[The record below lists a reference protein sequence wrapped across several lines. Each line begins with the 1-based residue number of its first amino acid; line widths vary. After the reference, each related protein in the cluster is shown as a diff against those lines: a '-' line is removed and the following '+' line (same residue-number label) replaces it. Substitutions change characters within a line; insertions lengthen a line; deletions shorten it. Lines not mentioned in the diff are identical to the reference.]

1 MSESRSFDVVMAY
14 IREQLE
20 AYREDVSTRLQS
32 ISRRLT
38 SYGQKSEAIED
49 RLGGILDVM
58 ESTVD
63 VFLRHDAAIEMQ
75 LQVTRLW
82 IFLSFLMTTDRT
94 KEVEVLKFINATKDS
109 LNGRLNEIWKSP
121 LDNVVPIRN
130 AFREELKQLARGSKV
145 FD

>member
-20 AYREDVSTRLQS
+20 AYREDVSSRLQN
-32 ISRRLT
+32 ISRRLS

-63 VFLRHDAAIEMQ
+63 VFLRQDAAIEMQ

>member
-38 SYGQKSEAIED
+38 GYGQKSEALED

-121 LDNVVPIRN
+121 LDNVVPTRN
-130 AFREELKQLARGSKV
+130 AFREELKQLARASKV

>member
-1 MSESRSFDVVMAY
+1 MAY

-38 SYGQKSEAIED
+38 GYGQKSEALED

-121 LDNVVPIRN
+121 LDNVVPTRN
-130 AFREELKQLARGSKV
+130 AFREELKQLARASKV

>member
-20 AYREDVSTRLQS
+20 AYREDVSSRLQS

-38 SYGQKSEAIED
+38 GYGQKSEALED

>member
-20 AYREDVSTRLQS
+20 AYREDVSSRLQN

-63 VFLRHDAAIEMQ
+63 VFLRQDAAIEMQ